1 MLRRRGV
8 RLVGERLLESP
19 PLLTSAA
26 LRERGACL
34 AIGCR
39 SYPCCRPTVLDLENG
54 VWRVWRLPTVD
65 SFPTFFFASN
75 LLFVAWLLVA
85 FSVFEIATV
94 SFESVR
100 GLATRIPVFEDR
112 EIPGGPSVAFAFVAC
127 VPPGV

>member
-19 PLLTSAA
+19 PVLTSAA

-39 SYPCCRPTVLDLENG
+39 SYPCRLLTVLDLENG

-65 SFPTFFFASN
+65 SFPT
-75 LLFVAWLLVA
+75 LFLCKQLAL
-85 FSVFEIATV
+85 
-94 SFESVR
+94 R
-100 GLATRIPVFEDR
+100 GLAPRGF
-112 EIPGGPSVAFAFVAC
+112 
-127 VPPGV
+127 